1 MPADAGTLDRQ
12 TWIRSTIGVIVLAAL
27 LFVPAGTL
35 RFWQGWL
42 FGLVFV
48 AATSAISIYFLKH
61 DPKLV
66 ERRMRAGPM
75 AEQETAQKIIMTIT
89 FLGFFL
95 LMALPGLDHRRHW
108 SNVPAWLEIAA
119 NVGVALSF
127 WVFFIVMRQN
137 SFAASTIRVES
148 DQPVV
153 STGVYAIVRH
163 PLYSGALLLLVCI
176 PLALGSYWTL
186 IVAVAIVPALVWR
199 ILDEERFLKQNL
211 PGYTD
216 YCQRVRYRLIPKVW

>member
-12 TWIRSTIGVIVLAAL
+12 AWIRSTLGVLVLAAL
-27 LFVPAGTL
+27 LFIPAGTL

-42 FGLVFV
+42 FGFVFV
-48 AATSAISIYFLKH
+48 ATTSALSIYFLKH

-66 ERRMRAGPM
+66 QRRMRAGPL
-75 AEQETAQKIIMTIT
+75 AEREPAQKIIMAIT

-95 LMALPGLDHRRHW
+95 LMALPGFDHRGHW
-108 SNVPAWLEIAA
+108 SNVSVWLVIAA

-127 WVFFIVMRQN
+127 WIFFIVMRQN
-137 SFAASTIRVES
+137 SFAASTIQVEPG
-148 DQPVV
+148 QPVV

-163 PLYSGALLLLVCI
+163 PLYSGALLLLFCT

-186 IVAVAIVPALVWR
+186 IVAAATVFALVWR

-216 YCQRVRYRLIPKVW
+216 YCRRVRYRLIPWVW